1 MTVTVIFLCLNKSL
15 RSLKTFDICVTCC
28 LVMNSGWTITT
39 NATSQTTLNL
49 WRYLHA
55 ALPTSFKLLHLDF
68 DSTLCPENLVQQLL
82 NSGLT
87 MTWIP
92 SNFSCAIF
100 HTPWIVGTRL
110 TLLLRG
116 GCMPLDC
123 FHKDLIWHHC
133 KGSLLLR
140 LLLSYQ
146 NFWICSNLG
155 LTMTWIH
162 QNSNVQFIILV
173 LLT

>member
-68 DSTLCPENLVQQLL
+68 WLNCLPWKFDTTAPSFRVDYDMNPIKFLLCNISYSLNCWHKANSVVEGRMHAIGLL
-82 NSGLT
+82 SQRFD
-87 MTWIP
+87 MTSW
-92 SNFSCAIF
+92 
-100 HTPWIVGTRL
+100 
-110 TLLLRG
+110 
-116 GCMPLDC
+116 
-123 FHKDLIWHHC
+123 

-140 LLLSYQ
+140 LFLSDK
-146 NFWICSNLG
+146 NFWICSNSG